1 LIKSQSPIQIVIPMA
16 GLGLRFQNEGVK
28 TLKPLIPVKNIP
40 MFVYAFESTAKFNS
54 TKLHA
59 VILKEHQER
68 HALDK
73 KLNRLYPDL
82 ELTILDSRTRGAAE
96 TILAAS
102 PQLKMDDPLLIL
114 DCDIAFNCEDLESM
128 VNTGAFHA
136 FDGVLLYF
144 ESQNPS
150 YSYLEKDHDF
160 ICVRIIEKK
169 VISNYAVIGA
179 YFISTASNFFES
191 AKQRIELYD
200 EGRESEIY
208 ISSVINQMIEEGA
221 RFLTLKA
228 EFVNFGTPEDLKRY
242 NQENQN

>member
-1 LIKSQSPIQIVIPMA
+1 MIKSKGAIQIVMPMA
-16 GLGLRFQNEGVK
+16 GLGLRFQNEGIK

-40 MFVYAFESTAKFNS
+40 MFVHAFESTAKFNS

-59 VILKEHQER
+59 VILKEHQEL
-68 HALDK
+68 HELDK
-73 KLNRLYPDL
+73 KLNRLYPNL

-102 PQLKMDDPLLIL
+102 PRLEMNDPLLIL
-114 DCDIAFNCEDLESM
+114 DCDIAFNCDDLESI
-128 VNTGAFHA
+128 VNTGAFHD

-150 YSYLEKDHDF
+150 YSYLERDNDS

-169 VISNYAVIGA
+169 VISNHAVIGA
-179 YFISTASNFFES
+179 YFISTASKFFES
-191 AKQRIELYD
+191 AKQRIELHD

-228 EFVNFGTPEDLKRY
+228 EFANFGTPDDLRRY
-242 NQENQN
+242 SQEN